1 MKRINQLLLSLL
13 LVISASWQ
21 ACNDFDELN
30 TNPTKSSGVNP
41 NSQLTYVQL
50 LTWGDWVSNYTYYA
64 YCSSFAQQLQG
75 EWNVTQYGG
84 QYRRSNEILGHVW
97 NRFYGLALKELV
109 DIIDKTN
116 GKPEQQNIHSVA
128 RIFKAYY
135 FMTLTDLYGD
145 APYFNAGKGYIENNV
160 TPVYDKQEDIYK
172 DILKELKE
180 AEAGLNANGGTM
192 TGDIIHKGDIAKW
205 KRFANSLRLRAA
217 MRVVYAA
224 PELAKAEVID
234 ILTIPSGLLGNTDNT
249 YVQYLDI
256 NDWGNTEFR
265 RNALAQSFRS
275 RDTYPGQFICSVFW
289 NYLRTNNDP
298 RLLRIAR
305 NYEDTK
311 TAANNPF
318 GRRDLTDEIIATQGY
333 AKIQPVNPGY
343 FWYTPWPAG
352 YWSNITN
359 SWHDKTCRPQI
370 NNAFLKGNAPGIL
383 MSYAEVQFLLAEA
396 KARWGADI
404 SGSSAETHYK
414 NGISGAMNL
423 LSLYEITAIPATEVN
438 NYINAHPFPAD
449 LEAALKVI
457 NEQLW
462 VLHFNNPPEAYAN
475 WRRSGYPVLQPSVA
489 YGAITVESQTIP
501 RRLNYPMAEASY
513 NTKAFNDAIA
523 LMGGSDNWNAKVW
536 WDKK

>member
-1 MKRINQLLLSLL
+1 MKRIHTLLLAGLL
-13 LVISASWQ
+13 GISSTWQ
-21 ACNDFDELN
+21 ACSDFDELN

-50 LTWGDWVSNYTYYA
+50 LTWGDWVANYTYYA

-97 NRFYGLALKELV
+97 NRFYALALKELT
-109 DIIDKTN
+109 DIIDKTA
-116 GKPEQQNIHSVA
+116 GIPEQQNIHSVA

-160 TPVYDKQEDIYK
+160 TPVFDRQEDIYK

-180 AEAGLNANGGTM
+180 AEAGLTATGGTM
-192 TGDIIHKGDIAKW
+192 TGDIIHKGAIDKW
-205 KRFANSLRLRAA
+205 QRFANSLRLRAA
-217 MRVVYAA
+217 MRLVYAA
-224 PELAKAEVID
+224 PDLAKSEVID
-234 ILTIPSGLLGNTDNT
+234 ILATPSGLLGAGDNT

-289 NYLRTNNDP
+289 NYLKDNNDP

-318 GRRDLTDEIIATQGY
+318 ARIDLTDEIVATQGLS
-333 AKIQPVNPGY
+333 KMQPVNPGY

-359 SWHDKTCRPQI
+359 SWQDKATRPQV

-383 MSYAEVQFLLAEA
+383 MSYAEVQLLLAEA
-396 KARWGADI
+396 KTRWGAEI
-404 SGSSAETHYK
+404 TGSSAETHYK
-414 NGISGAMNL
+414 NGITGAMNL
-423 LSLYEITAIPATEVN
+423 LSLYEITPVPAADITT
-438 NYINAHPFPAD
+438 YINAHPFPAD
-449 LEAALKVI
+449 TEDALKVI

-462 VLHFNNPPEAYAN
+462 VLHFNNPPEAYSN
-475 WRRSGYPVLQPSVA
+475 WRRSGYPLLQPSVA